1 MFVLYG
7 LIKAMVANELAVS
20 RSASLLERLE
30 TLQQDQGSSLKKL
43 IDLESLSDQA
53 RSLIF
58 RDREIEAFRET
69 IHHNLM
75 RQDYKTAEAL
85 IDTIETNLGYS
96 DEAAR
101 LREEVAES
109 RKATLEEKIDVEVNR
124 IQKIIDR
131 HDWSHAIRESQQ
143 LLKLFPDNPKVTA
156 LPERIQAARATHK
169 RDLLRVYDEAVR
181 KNDVDGSVEL
191 LKELDS
197 YLSPQEA
204 AALAES
210 ARGVFRAKLHNLGV
224 QFSLFVTEEQWNQA
238 VATGEQ
244 IIREYPNSR
253 MAQEVREKMD
263 QLHAKAEATT

>member
-1 MFVLYG
+1 
-7 LIKAMVANELAVS
+7 
-20 RSASLLERLE
+20 
-30 TLQQDQGSSLKKL
+30 
-43 IDLESLSDQA
+43 
-53 RSLIF
+53 
-58 RDREIEAFRET
+58 
-69 IHHNLM
+69 M

-85 IDTIETNLGYS
+85 IDTIETSLGYS
-96 DEAAR
+96 DEAAH

-109 RKATLEEKIDVEVNR
+109 RKATLEEKIDMEVKR
-124 IQKIIDR
+124 IQQIIER
-131 HDWSHAIRESQQ
+131 HDWSHATRESQQ
-143 LLKLFPDNPKVTA
+143 LLKLFPDNPKVAA

-197 YLSPQEA
+197 YLSSQEA

-210 ARGVFRAKLHNLGV
+210 ARELLRAKLHNLGV
-224 QFSLFVTEEQWNQA
+224 QFSIFVTEEQWSQA
-238 VATGEQ
+238 IAIGKQ